1 MRRMLIRLFAAAML
15 LAALTAPNAAASPKP
30 TDFGRATVRDQAPAI
45 HQPATPASPR
55 PPDEPTPIAGPDGTI
70 DIGPVIREKDP
81 PLDQSD
87 VVRAP
92 QVAAAEPITYTV
104 GMTRTFV
111 VLNSVLGVY
120 QRTTYDVKLISD
132 TVEVWVQSDLR
143 YRNPDGS
150 INFVHPDASDPSH
163 ITPARIATLAAA
175 AERIIP
181 LDVEY
186 FGDYASRD
194 GSNATLP
201 PQLGLP
207 NGYYAGPGKRVIIL
221 VSNVRDP
228 NFYDPINNPSY
239 TAGFFSPTVNA
250 FAGRNIITIDSKR
263 FDRNVGPPTF
273 QNEATIAHEFQH
285 LINGDQDQDEDTW
298 ANEGRSEFAEFL
310 NGYRPTPERHRT
322 QWSDFPE
329 NSLTV
334 WRDQDGD
341 PDQNFE
347 VLADYQQAYWFF
359 LYLAGRLRDAG
370 IGTANDQYL
379 KEVAGLTKDPA
390 NGVESIDAMLTRV
403 GAPFRFVDIWND
415 FRIDMLFGGTSD
427 ETEWGS
433 YISQYPSPSGVPIA
447 PLDVGRMRRN
457 LDFEGY
463 DTPGAPPIGSDY
475 IEIGWSPEISTATM
489 LNFNGETEIPTGWQV
504 IPADD
509 TGIAPG
515 AGVSGNVLYS
525 GHANS
530 NDNFL
535 IFPLSVPSGNAT
547 LSFDTLYNIEETWD
561 FGFTQVTTDTA
572 GATGFVSLPI
582 SGTTSISD
590 TNALPI
596 IQANVPGFSGV
607 SGSAESPAWVH
618 VTYDLSAYAGQ
629 DILLAFRYSTDS
641 AAAGTIPPPPEPG
654 WYLDNVRV
662 GNLALYT
669 DQAAVPAAAQSIWQ
683 ARNLRYSF
691 KFDIATFADE
701 NGPAVAGVLTSTL
714 DISGDGSFDLGALRN
729 TPGFD
734 EAGERVVALVSSVAP
749 PAQPDI
755 IGQPGYG
762 NYQLTGLPPSLYTSR
777 ARAIGTA
784 SNTSLSRPRVYP
796 GDTFTMTV
804 TLDNLGRNDDLHT
817 TGPTP
822 AYVAVPIPDD
832 VSFVTDSLS
841 ATVATSS
848 LTYTADLQS
857 LDSGLPAGP
866 GVYWTGDVTRTA
878 DLSFQLRADEPLR
891 IGTLITPTAYIA
903 NGPFGSS
910 PPQSFTDIE
919 QSVQVVSPLELS
931 TGTGPASVT
940 VGSTATFTY
949 TLINTDDQPRDVKFD
964 FSLPDNTT
972 LLTVTSNIE
981 SPSGDGL
988 AVRGTDVSLAMTV
1001 PSYIQTGNVL
1011 VVGLTIRVDPG
1022 FTGTTLDPG
1031 VRLLQPDSQIPYNIL
1046 PVSGTAGAPGGA
1058 PESGT
1063 RLYLPAQHR

>member
-1 MRRMLIRLFAAAML
+1 MSHPTRRTLIRLFAAAML
-15 LAALTAPNAAASPKP
+15 LAALTAPGAAASPKP
-30 TDFGRATVRDQAPAI
+30 ADLGRAAATDLAPAI
-45 HQPATPASPR
+45 YQPAPPSSPQPPA
-55 PPDEPTPIAGPDGTI
+55 EPSPIARPDGTI
-70 DIGPVIREKDP
+70 DVGPRLRARDLPVDRRDAAG
-81 PLDQSD
+81 
-87 VVRAP
+87 AP
-92 QVAAAEPITYTV
+92 QVAAAESITYTV

-111 VLNSVLGVY
+111 VLNDVFGSY
-120 QRTTYDVKLISD
+120 QRATYDVKLISD

-143 YRNPDGS
+143 YRNRDGS

-163 ITPARIATLAAA
+163 ITPARIATLAQA

-181 LDVEY
+181 RDVEF

-194 GSNATLP
+194 GSAATLP
-201 PQLGLP
+201 ALLGLP
-207 NGYYAGPGKRVIIL
+207 NGYFAGPGKRVIIL
-221 VSNVRDP
+221 VSNVRDD
-228 NFYDPINNPSY
+228 NFYDPIDNPSY
-239 TAGFFSPTVNA
+239 IAGFFSPTVNG

-263 FDRNVGPPTF
+263 FDRTVGPPIF
-273 QNEATIAHEFQH
+273 RNEATIAHEFQH
-285 LINGDQDQDEDTW
+285 LINHDQDQDEDSW
-298 ANEGRSEFAEFL
+298 ANEGRSELAEFL
-310 NGYRPTPERHRT
+310 NGYRPTPESHRT

-329 NSLTV
+329 NSLTI
-334 WRDQDGD
+334 WGDQDGD

-347 VLADYQQAYWFF
+347 ILADYQQAYWFF
-359 LYLAGRLRDAG
+359 LYLAGRLRAAG

-379 KEVAGLTKDPA
+379 KDVAGLTKDPA

-403 GAPFRFVDIWND
+403 GAPFRFAQVWED
-415 FRIDMLFGGTSD
+415 FRTDMLFGGTSD
-427 ETEWGS
+427 ETEWGA
-433 YISQYPSPSGVPIA
+433 YISQYPSASGAPIA
-447 PLDVGRMRRN
+447 PLDLGRMRRN

-463 DTPGAPPIGSDY
+463 DTPGAPPYGSDY
-475 IEIGWSPEISTATM
+475 IEIGWSPEISSSTR
-489 LNFNGETEIPTGWQV
+489 LDFDGETEIPTGWQV
-504 IPADD
+504 IPAAD

-525 GHANS
+525 GHTNS

-535 IFPLSVPSGNAT
+535 IFPLTVPAGDAT

-572 GATGFVSLPI
+572 GATDFVSLPI

-596 IQANVPGFSGV
+596 IKANVPGFSGV
-607 SGSAESPAWVH
+607 SGSPDAPAWVH
-618 VTYDLSAYAGQ
+618 VSYDLSAYAGQ
-629 DILLAFRYSTDS
+629 DILLAFRYSTDPS
-641 AAAGTIPPPPEPG
+641 AAGTIPPPPQPG

-662 GNLALYT
+662 GSLALYA
-669 DQAAVPAAAQSIWQ
+669 DEAAVPAAARSIWQ
-683 ARNLRYSF
+683 ARNLEYSF
-691 KFDIATFADE
+691 KFDIATFADK
-701 NGPAVAGVLTSTL
+701 NGPAAGSVLSSTL

-762 NYQLTGLPPSLYTSR
+762 SYTLTGLPPSLYTSR

-784 SNTSLSRPRVYP
+784 SNTSLRQPRVFP

-804 TLDNLGRNDDLHT
+804 TLDNLGRNDDLQT
-817 TGPTP
+817 SGPTP

-832 VSFVTDSLS
+832 ASFVTGSLS
-841 ATVATSS
+841 STVATSS
-848 LTYTADLQS
+848 MTYTANLQS

-866 GVYWTGDVTRTA
+866 GVYWNGTVTRTA
-878 DLSFQLRADEPLR
+878 DLSFELRAGEPLR

-903 NGPFGSS
+903 DGPFGSN

-919 QSVQVVSPLELS
+919 NPVQVVSPLELS
-931 TGTGPASVT
+931 TGSGPAAVT

-949 TLINTDDQPRDVKFD
+949 TLINTDDRPRDVQFN
-964 FSLPDNTT
+964 FTLPDNTT
-972 LLTVTSNIE
+972 LLAVTSNYE
-981 SPSGDGL
+981 SPSGDGP
-988 AVRGTDVSLAMTV
+988 AAQGTDVSLAMTV
-1001 PSYIQTGNVL
+1001 PSYIQTGKVL
-1011 VVGLTIRVDPG
+1011 VVGLKIRIDPG

-1031 VRLLQPDSQIPYNIL
+1031 VRLLQPGSQIPYGI
-1046 PVSGTAGAPGGA
+1046 PAIAPPSAA

-1063 RLYLPAQHR
+1063 RIYLPVQHR